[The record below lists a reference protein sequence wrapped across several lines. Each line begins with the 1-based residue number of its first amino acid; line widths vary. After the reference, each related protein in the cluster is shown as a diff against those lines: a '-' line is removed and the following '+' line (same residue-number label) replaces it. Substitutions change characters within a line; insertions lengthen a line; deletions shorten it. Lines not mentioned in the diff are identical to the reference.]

1 MKLGNLK
8 NTFTKLGD
16 SVKENDSAI
25 MAALSI
31 GGMIAAVFFT
41 ARNARKAREIVED
54 ETLENS
60 EKVKKLMPVVAPTL
74 VSATVSTVS
83 TVGLYKKNQKLGKLL
98 GAAVSTANTMKT
110 LMDETDKA
118 TKAVVGEEKAEEIQ
132 QQVQK
137 NVGAKG
143 ASTSVNPEVYDTG
156 TGKHIYCEKHTGLT
170 IRASKD
176 YVVSRLRNINLWI
189 KDQWKSGSPDDD
201 LYISLSD
208 IASELAPNGGANTG
222 TAHRVLGWK
231 LTELRNREL
240 HFNIKETFNYEH
252 ENGDEEPGYYINI
265 QDPLTLVPDWAITY
279 R

>member
-8 NTFTKLGD
+8 NAFVKLGD

-41 ARNARKAREIVED
+41 ARNARKTREIVED

-60 EKVKKLMPVVAPTL
+60 EKMKKLVPVVGPTIIA
-74 VSATVSTVS
+74 ATVSTVS

-110 LMDETDKA
+110 LMDETEKA
-118 TKAVVGEEKAEEIQ
+118 TKAVVGEEKAQEIT

-137 NVGAKG
+137 NIGEKG
-143 ASTSVNPEVYDTG
+143 TSSSVNPEVYDTG
-156 TGKHIYCEKHTGLT
+156 SGKHIYCEKHTGLT

-176 YVVSRLRNINLWI
+176 YIISHLRNINLWI
-189 KDQWKSGSPDDD
+189 KDQWKAGCPDDD

-231 LTELRNREL
+231 LADLKNREL
-240 HFNIKETFNYEH
+240 RFNIKETFNYEH
-252 ENGDEEPGYYINI
+252 TNGDEEPGYYIDI
-265 QDPLTLVPDWAITY
+265 KDPLTLVPDWAVTY
-279 R
+279 K